1 MLISGLACV
10 LCQFFWHTVMNKSL
24 GELSFRILQV
34 LFDSAKPS
42 PLPHHIPF
50 DPGPGILEVVWIL
63 SGEHL
68 DL

>member
-1 MLISGLACV
+1 
-10 LCQFFWHTVMNKSL
+10 MNKSL